1 MELSAPELALV
12 ASVTICYQPDMDAL
26 RRQLEGLH
34 EQVHMRLVVSNSA
47 HSTNLANLCKILG
60 VHLVQLGTN
69 RGIAH
74 AQNTGITQAMQQ
86 GAHMVLL
93 MDQDSEPQ
101 PGMVGRLVSA
111 LASNPQAAAAGPS
124 TLDLRS
130 QQATYFLV
138 DTDKRPRAWVPPT
151 NGARNP
157 VEVSYLIASGCLFKV
172 SALADI
178 GLMRADWF
186 IDHIDT
192 EWGLR
197 ARSKGWTILG
207 VADAQLGHRLGEK
220 MSRIW
225 WLRERQVPHHS
236 PLRHY
241 YMFRNTILLIREPFV
256 PWHWKR
262 HHAMRL
268 AKLGGFF
275 LALAPQ
281 RGPRLRM
288 MLQGLWDGL
297 RGRSGAKT

>member
-1 MELSAPELALV
+1 MELSASELALV

-34 EQVHMRLVVSNSA
+34 GQVHMRLVVSNSA
-47 HSTNLANLCKILG
+47 HSTDLTNLCNLLG

-69 RGIAH
+69 RGIAY

-101 PGMVGRLVSA
+101 PGMVGLLVSA
-111 LASNPQAAAAGPS
+111 LVSNPQAAAAGPS
-124 TLDLRS
+124 TLDLRN
-130 QQATYFLV
+130 QQAIYFLV
-138 DTDKRPRAWVPPT
+138 DTDKRPRAWVPST

-157 VEVSYLIASGCLFKV
+157 VEVSYLIASGCLLKV
-172 SALADI
+172 SALEDI
-178 GLMRADWF
+178 GLMRTDWF

-197 ARSKGWTILG
+197 ARSKGWAILG

-281 RGPRLRM
+281 RGARLCM
-288 MLQGLWDGL
+288 MLQGFWDGV
-297 RGRSGAKT
+297 RGRTGAKT